1 MGCFWLSAV
10 FLDLIGSKSCY
21 SHLAHPSFFPCAL
34 SLASLRPSVC
44 LPGFPRTV
52 SQADALDKAYSVDTV
67 INLNVP
73 FHTIKQRLTSRW
85 THLPS
90 GRVYNVDFNP
100 PKVPVS
106 TSSLTCLTHPLLS
119 FPFSGFQIRLVQN
132 LRRQLASFQCQ
143 LLLTVGFSFLL
154 WNNDCLH
161 EIGLSFKNWGAWA
174 NMMQ

>member
-1 MGCFWLSAV
+1 MSAV
-10 FLDLIGSKSCY
+10 FCDLIGSKSCY
-21 SHLAHPSFFPCAL
+21 SHLTHPSFFLCTL
-34 SLASLRPSVC
+34 SLASLRPSVS

-73 FHTIKQRLTSRW
+73 FQTIKQRLTSRW

-106 TSSLTCLTHPLLS
+106 TSSLTCY
-119 FPFSGFQIRLVQN
+119 PFNISVSCSQIRSVQN
-132 LRRQLASFQCQ
+132 LNRQLASFQFQ
-143 LLLTVGFSFLL
+143 LSLTVGFF
-154 WNNDCLH
+154 
-161 EIGLSFKNWGAWA
+161 FPPMK
-174 NMMQ
+174 